1 MNFRQFAL
9 NNVRRNGHSYIAYF
23 LSSSFAVMALFTY
36 LMFVFHPDIA
46 QSEMGIMAKAG
57 MTAAAY
63 MTFFFSFLF
72 VLYSISAFLKARMK
86 EFGILTILGAARGQ
100 LNRLIFL
107 ENMLIGT
114 VAVVTGVL
122 SGLLFSKL
130 FLLLGANVLDMK
142 ELPMYMPMKALGIT
156 VVAFIGLYTIISLF
170 TTVLVRQSKAIEML
184 LGSKKPKKEPK
195 ASIWL
200 ALLSISAFAS
210 GLYLMKQGIDDEW
223 TMLVILLLDIV
234 GTYFF
239 FTQLS
244 VLIIRLLK
252 KNRSFSWRGVNLL
265 WVSEMAY
272 KIKDNARMFFMV
284 TMVTVIACTAAG
296 IVWAIKIQSE
306 SAYKDSPFAFSYH
319 LYEGDEADS
328 ASIKKLEHEL
338 KQAGV
343 EVEKFAFQEIVVQ
356 AQNQEGFFTLLRQ
369 SDYEDLAK
377 LLSLPRSS
385 LQPGEALLIQSKLT
399 DDELPQDLAR
409 MTLTTTTPQHSLQI
423 KNQFTKSLFGMYH
436 VMVVNDT
443 THDQIAKEL
452 PPDRPETR
460 SLHYLV
466 RDWPNDSLPAADSL
480 EVTLSKQ
487 LYNWGIDQIKQGNS
501 EGFLM
506 ARAESYMMMKQGTD
520 VMLFVGLFIA
530 MIFSVFIASFLY
542 FKLFNDL
549 QQDQRYYHGLSKI
562 GLSPKEMKKAATIQ
576 IALLFYIPLF
586 FAAIQAWIGLS
597 AIEDQYHI
605 GNMTMSVLMAIGIF
619 TLVQTIY
626 FLIVRSRYLA
636 HLKRVMV

>member
-46 QSEMGIMAKAG
+46 KSEMGIMAKAG

-86 EFGILTILGAARGQ
+86 EFGILTIMGADRSQ

-107 ENMLIGT
+107 ENMMIGT
-114 VAVVTGVL
+114 AAVVTGIL

-142 ELPMYMPMKALGIT
+142 ELPMYMPTKALGIT
-156 VVAFIGLYTIISLF
+156 VIAFIGLYMIISLF

-195 ASIWL
+195 VSIWL
-200 ALLSISAFAS
+200 ALLSISAFA
-210 GLYLMKQGIDDEW
+210 GAFYLMKQGIDDELS
-223 TMLVILLLDIV
+223 MLYILLLDMV

-296 IVWAIKIQSE
+296 FVWALKNQAE
-306 SAYKDSPFAFSYH
+306 SMYKDDPFAFSYRF
-319 LYEGDEADS
+319 YEGDEADS
-328 ASIKKLEHEL
+328 TGVKKLEQEL

-343 EVEKFAFQEIVVQ
+343 EYEKFAFQHIVVGVQ
-356 AQNQEGFFTLLRQ
+356 GQEGFFTLLQQ
-369 SDYEDLAK
+369 SDYEDVAK
-377 LLSLPRSS
+377 SLSLPRSS
-385 LQPGEALLIQSKLT
+385 LQPGETLLIQSELAG
-399 DDELPQDLAR
+399 DELPQDLAR
-409 MTLTTTTPQHSLQI
+409 ITLKTPQHSLQI
-423 KNQFTKSLFGMYH
+423 KNQFEKSLFGTYH
-436 VMVVNDT
+436 VVVVNDT
-443 THDQIAKEL
+443 TYNQIVKGL
-452 PPDRPETR
+452 PPDRPEGL

-466 RDWPNDSLPAADSL
+466 RDWPNDSLPATDSL

-487 LYNWGIDQIKQGNS
+487 LYNWGIDQINQGNS

-562 GLSPKEMKKAATIQ
+562 GLSPKEMKKATTIQ

-586 FAAIQAWIGLS
+586 FAAVQASIGLS

-605 GNMTMSVLMAIGIF
+605 GNMTTSVLMAIGIF

-626 FLIVRSRYLA
+626 FLIVRSRYLE